1 MGESMRCCKVCSL
14 ILAFLLC
21 SCAIIPMTSQ
31 EIAVKLLSPNDFGL
45 KEAKTGEERYWAL
58 YNTHTEAI
66 RQGKDVSYKGVGDI
80 SITIP
85 KEAKWIPL
93 ANNTDF
99 EGITITVENP
109 NVDIALFSM
118 VKRGYPIDIDQALLD
133 KGNFRRYDKI
143 NKGMVLLILKDE
155 NPWVVKRKGYDYGA
169 IRNDILLLKNGI
181 AQNKAIMP
189 WGDKRTTKP
198 TCQYIYCDECKKTV
212 KNLTLVR
219 TKTSTH
225 KTMLFTI
232 EGQNNVLVENVTLIT
247 PEDKQKYG
255 DSALSI
261 VNCANVT
268 FQNVTINGTYSQK
281 DKYGYGISMNNDWNT
296 TFKGLVADGKWG
308 VFCTNNTNTVT
319 LEDCNL
325 NRFDIH
331 CYGRDITMRD
341 CYFHTYYNQF
351 SSVYGRVLYDNCT
364 FSDFVPFIT
373 ETSYNCYTPFTLE
386 FKNCTLN
393 LTPKYGMTALCAMG
407 TVDGEQN
414 KRLELS
420 QVAWPNVIIDGLK
433 VLIPESIKEFH
444 VFNVSSSG
452 TKRKISNLSRVSVKR
467 LEVSND
473 AQLRLSNREIVTEN
487 KIKFT
492 VK

>member
-1 MGESMRCCKVCSL
+1 MRCCKVCSL

-66 RQGKDVSYKGVGDI
+66 RQGKSVSYKGVGDI

-268 FQNVTINGTYSQK
+268 FQNVTIIGTYSQK
-281 DKYGYGISMNNDWNT
+281 DKYGYGIAMNNNWNT
-296 TFKGLVADGKWG
+296 SFIRLVANGNWG
-308 VFCTNNTNTVT
+308 VFGTNNTNTVT
-319 LEDCNL
+319 MEKCDL

-331 CYGRDITMRD
+331 CYGRDITMKNCR
-341 CYFHTYYNQF
+341 FHDLYNQF
-351 SSVYGRVLYDNCT
+351 SSVYGTISYERCSFD
-364 FSDFVPFIT
+364 DFVPYLT
-373 ETSYNCYTPFTLE
+373 EPSYNCYTPFTLV
-386 FKNCTLN
+386 FKDCTLR
-393 LTPKYGMTALCAMG
+393 LTKKYGMTSLCAMG
-407 TVDGEQN
+407 TDEDEQN
-414 KRLELS
+414 QRQELS
-420 QVAWPNVIIDGLK
+420 QIAWPNVIIDGLR
-433 VLIPESIKEFH
+433 VSMADTIKEFY
-444 VFNVSSSG
+444 VFNVTGNGNKSRTITNIDKVSI
-452 TKRKISNLSRVSVKR
+452 KNL
-467 LEVSND
+467 E
-473 AQLRLSNREIVTEN
+473 LSADSKLSLCNREIETE
-487 KIKFT
+487 KRVKFT
-492 VK
+492 KR

>member
-1 MGESMRCCKVCSL
+1 MRCCKVCSL

-45 KEAKTGEERYWAL
+45 KEAKTGEERYWVL

-66 RQGKDVSYKGVGDI
+66 RQGKNVSYKGVGDI

-281 DKYGYGISMNNDWNT
+281 DKYGYGIAMNNNWNT
-296 TFKGLVADGKWG
+296 SFIRLVANGNWG
-308 VFCTNNTNTVT
+308 VFGTNNTNTVT
-319 LEDCNL
+319 MEKCDL

-331 CYGRDITMRD
+331 CYGRDITMKNCR
-341 CYFHTYYNQF
+341 FHDLYNQF
-351 SSVYGRVLYDNCT
+351 SSVYGTISYERCSFD
-364 FSDFVPFIT
+364 DFVPYLT
-373 ETSYNCYTPFTLE
+373 EPSYNCYTPFTLV
-386 FKNCTLN
+386 FKDCTLR
-393 LTPKYGMTALCAMG
+393 LTKKYGMTALCAMG
-407 TVDGEQN
+407 TDEDEQN
-414 KRLELS
+414 QRQELS
-420 QVAWPNVIIDGLK
+420 QIAWPNVIIDGLR
-433 VLIPESIKEFH
+433 VSMADTIKEFY
-444 VFNVSSSG
+444 VFNVTGNGNKSRTIRNIDKVSI
-452 TKRKISNLSRVSVKR
+452 KNL
-467 LEVSND
+467 E
-473 AQLRLSNREIVTEN
+473 LSADSKLSLCNREIETKKRV
-487 KIKFT
+487 KFT
-492 VK
+492 IR